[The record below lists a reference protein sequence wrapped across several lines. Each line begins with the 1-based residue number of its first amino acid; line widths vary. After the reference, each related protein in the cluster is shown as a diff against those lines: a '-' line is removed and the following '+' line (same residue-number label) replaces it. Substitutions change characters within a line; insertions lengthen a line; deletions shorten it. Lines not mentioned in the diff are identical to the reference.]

1 MRTLRAQIGPLAT
14 IFAFE
19 AAARLRSFTS
29 AADELGVTQAAVS
42 KQISLLEERLGTR
55 LFTRGNRNV
64 ELTAA
69 GQRLSVSA
77 HAALSSIADTMSD
90 IGKQERKPLTVMLSA
105 SLSRFW
111 LMPRMA
117 DFRNTNPDVT
127 LRVIAYDEL
136 TDAKT
141 KSADLI
147 IRYAPGLREEP
158 SAIRLFGAHVLAMA
172 SPEFLKHH
180 PIATEGDVAASPLI
194 HYDTPG
200 PHWISWE
207 DWGRAALGDRHLPP
221 PSLSVSRYHD
231 AIVAAQQGQGVV
243 LVWKVLDG
251 GDPYAE
257 GLIAVPGPEI
267 QAPGAFYLVPL
278 TPDRT
283 ETHDAVA
290 WFRTQCS
297 DL

>member
-14 IFAFE
+14 VFAFE
-19 AAARLRSFTS
+19 AAARLASFTA

-55 LFTRGNRNV
+55 LFTRGHRNV

-69 GQRLSVSA
+69 GQRLSAAA
-77 HAALSSIADTMSD
+77 HAALVSIADTMHD
-90 IGKQERKPLTVMLSA
+90 IERQERKPLTVMVST

-111 LMPRMA
+111 LMPKMA
-117 DFRNTNPDVT
+117 DFRNKNPDVT

-136 TDAKT
+136 SDAKA
-141 KSADLI
+141 KGADLM
-147 IRYAPGLREEP
+147 IRYGPPLWDEP

-172 SPEFLKHH
+172 SPDFLKRH
-180 PIATEGDVAASPLI
+180 PVTTVGDVPATPLI

-200 PHWISWE
+200 PHWIRWE
-207 DWGRAALGDRHLPP
+207 DWGRVALGDKSLPP

-243 LVWKVLDG
+243 LVWKILDG
-251 GDPYAE
+251 GEAHAE
-257 GLIAVPGPEI
+257 GLVPVAGPEI
-267 QAPGAFYLVPL
+267 EAPGAFYLVAL
-278 TPDRT
+278 TPERT
-283 ETHDAVA
+283 ETRDAVA
-290 WFRTQCS
+290 WFRMQSTKN
-297 DL
+297 